1 MADARLANAR
11 GGIREDPNMTPAPRF
26 VLVNVDEHEA
36 LPAGCCMRF
45 KLAGEPRPV
54 RRVRYEAETAESSV
68 DCVVEAPTEGSH
80 EGREALGVAWAVE
93 VEDSSAG
100 TSTLVYGGN
109 LGLRLRPVAGGVA
122 VAEPYLLLVHEAVL
136 EWG

>member
-1 MADARLANAR
+1 
-11 GGIREDPNMTPAPRF
+11 MTPAPRF

-68 DCVVEAPTEGSH
+68 DCVVEAPTAGAHEGS
-80 EGREALGVAWAVE
+80 EALGVAWAVE

-109 LGLRLRPVAGGVA
+109 LGLRLRPVAGGVT